1 MIDKLR
7 GAAQIPQS
15 LAGNPAHNVS
25 NAPPAFGDMLRQ
37 QMERRDAAQTQAVA
51 QSVSVEAIQR
61 DALAQSAI
69 AQAVRQSAV
78 TQAAPPSAI
87 TQTRTVN
94 FSKHALARVE
104 ERGIEITPDLMG
116 KLADSVERAQE
127 KGAKNILAFSN
138 SQAFIVNIPY
148 GRVITAMSGD
158 EMRENVFTNIDGA
171 VLL

>member
-15 LAGNPAHNVS
+15 LAGSAPRNVS
-25 NAPPAFGDMLRQ
+25 GAPPAFGDMLRQ
-37 QMERRDAAQTQAVA
+37 QMERRDAAQTQAAA
-51 QSVSVEAIQR
+51 QSVSVESIQR

-69 AQAVRQSAV
+69 AQAVRQAQ

-116 KLADSVERAQE
+116 KLADSVEKARE
-127 KGAKNILAFSN
+127 KGSKNILAFSN

>member
-15 LAGNPAHNVS
+15 LAGNAPRNVS
-25 NAPPAFGDMLRQ
+25 NASPAFGSMLRQ
-37 QMERRDAAQTQAVA
+37 QIERRDAVPTQTAPQG
-51 QSVSVEAIQR
+51 VSAEAIRR

-69 AQAVRQSAV
+69 AQAMRQSAV
-78 TQAAPPSAI
+78 TQAAPSPA

-94 FSKHALARVE
+94 FSKHALARAE

-116 KLADSVERAQE
+116 KLADSVEKAQE
-127 KGAKNILAFSN
+127 KGAKNILAFSA